1 MGSPPHNT
9 SPAVH
14 SVYTMLVSV
23 VLLVTLAHLSAGRD
37 CTPPSKADCAG
48 QNASN
53 MKPWPCNCH
62 KYWQCVDYDVVEYDC
77 APLSLIFDPLIEQ
90 CVQEENAPPGIC
102 QDTPNDTTTPAP
114 TPSPTTARPTTTTE
128 APSTTPRNCWI
139 CPGCTCSSADYDG
152 FFKPHPDNC
161 HWYYQC
167 VHHPN
172 DPECEWTSEGPYDC
186 GDWAFNPNQAS
197 CTWPELVPDCQ

>member
-1 MGSPPHNT
+1 MGPPHNT

-90 CVQEENAPPGIC
+90 CVQEENAPPCIC

-114 TPSPTTARPTTTTE
+114 TPSPTPMKMEIANHRHLSVTLQVTHLQFP
-128 APSTTPRNCWI
+128 P
-139 CPGCTCSSADYDG
+139 CPHI
-152 FFKPHPDNC
+152 FLHLLKNPPQLNQLQL
-161 HWYYQC
+161 YQQQHLLMN
-167 VHHPN
+167 VMKLGA
-172 DPECEWTSEGPYDC
+172 EVMEI
-186 GDWAFNPNQAS
+186 
-197 CTWPELVPDCQ
+197 